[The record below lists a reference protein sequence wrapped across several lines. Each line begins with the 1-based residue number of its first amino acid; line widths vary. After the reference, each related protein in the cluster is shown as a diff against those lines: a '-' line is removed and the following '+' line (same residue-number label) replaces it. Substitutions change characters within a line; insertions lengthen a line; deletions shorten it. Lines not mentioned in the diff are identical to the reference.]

1 MFFLCRAVILLIAL
15 AVSLAAQE
23 SATVALQGLD
33 AVALTQGRET
43 KGRAE
48 FAVERGR
55 FRYLFA
61 NARNL
66 ARFQAAPER
75 YEVQNKGEC
84 AFMPGVP
91 GDPELWQVYQG
102 KIYLFGTP
110 LCRERFNLA
119 PELILHPEKRPKIKP
134 RNVAIVLYTGVEL
147 LDFAGPGEVFAA
159 AQTVDGQTA
168 FNVYTVAA
176 TDEPLMSQ
184 GFVTIKPQYTFA
196 NAPKPDIVVF
206 PGGNVNNF
214 TNHADS
220 MTYAKAV
227 AGEAEVAMSVCNGA
241 FVLANAKLLENKRAT
256 THWSAVRG
264 LRRQVPAATV
274 LENARF
280 VDNGQIVTTAGVSAG
295 IDGALHVVARLL
307 GRPAAQLTAKY
318 MEYNWSPDAP
328 RKEAK

>member
-1 MFFLCRAVILLIAL
+1 
-15 AVSLAAQE
+15 
-23 SATVALQGLD
+23 
-33 AVALTQGRET
+33 
-43 KGRAE
+43 
-48 FAVERGR
+48 
-55 FRYLFA
+55 
-61 NARNL
+61 
-66 ARFQAAPER
+66 
-75 YEVQNKGEC
+75 
-84 AFMPGVP
+84 
-91 GDPELWQVYQG
+91 
-102 KIYLFGTP
+102 
-110 LCRERFNLA
+110 
-119 PELILHPEKRPKIKP
+119 
-134 RNVAIVLYTGVEL
+134 
-147 LDFAGPGEVFAA
+147 
-159 AQTVDGQTA
+159 VDGQTA

-176 TDEPLMSQ
+176 TDEPLISQ

-196 NAPKPDIVVF
+196 NAPKPNIVVF

-264 LRRQVPAATV
+264 LRRQVPTATV